1 MRTKQPFIE
10 IIKENEITH
19 DPIENVKMQV
29 WYASNNTAT
38 GEYND
43 LGVYYTDSEGRIVL
57 SEPDISSGTAGTG

>member
-1 MRTKQPFIE
+1 MIPSK
-10 IIKENEITH
+10 
-19 DPIENVKMQV
+19 NVKMQV

-57 SEPDISSGTAGTG
+57 SEPDIPLRDGWYRGKRAGSCP